1 MVRKSLFSRI
11 FGRGPTNGD
20 HGNGRNGGHTAVA
33 EAEPDTGSPEL
44 TDTSIE
50 LPSGALF
57 EELKPDPG
65 PSLMA
70 REMPKGE
77 EVEVRIREGIQG
89 ISHILT
95 GIDRKIDRQQKN
107 SEELIVTVRKIPEMM
122 KDVPDAS
129 KAGLELLATISA
141 VLESQGRST
150 AELMEQCRDLPA
162 ALARMERASHEAAL
176 RTRDSV
182 QDAVAA
188 VRGRVDE
195 LGAQHETRQ
204 QQLLE
209 EFRRQQSDH
218 DRRIERLVK
227 KSDNATRLVVFLIV
241 VVIAALLLVVN
252 AVA

>member
-11 FGRGPTNGD
+11 FGRGEPNG
-20 HGNGRNGGHTAVA
+20 GNGHGHESHTAVA
-33 EAEPDTGSPEL
+33 ERDGRDVAPDPLEHEV
-44 TDTSIE
+44 E

-89 ISHILT
+89 ISNILT
-95 GIDRKIDRQQKN
+95 GIDRKIDRQQR
-107 SEELIVTVRKIPEMM
+107 SSDELIVTVRKIPEMM

-162 ALARMERASHEAAL
+162 ALARMERASHETAL
-176 RTRDSV
+176 RTRD
-182 QDAVAA
+182 AVSEAVSA
-188 VRGRVDE
+188 VRGRVEE
-195 LGAQHETRQ
+195 LGTEHERRQ

-209 EFRRQQSDH
+209 EFRRQQHEH
-218 DRRIERLVK
+218 DRRVERLVK